1 MSDVGKATD
10 GMLDMISALQQ
21 QRDQTLSW
29 IEIYVETGEL
39 ASDHG
44 EFLARILKG
53 EE

>member
-21 QRDQTLSW
+21 QRDQTLDW
-29 IEIYVETGEL
+29 IQLYIETGDL
-39 ASDHG
+39 DADQG